1 MAVQPRHTRYRVW
14 LLTAIAL
21 GTLACSK
28 PFRVGEHVWVEW
40 DGQRY
45 RAFIVERA
53 SAARFRVQFEGCDV
67 HWQRDVSLEKIIGR
81 LDEAEAA
88 RAPTTV
94 ACSSVGTAP
103 KGSASGMGTPYKVGD
118 RIRVRWR
125 GSVYT
130 ASVAGVIAPDR
141 FLVHYEGHEAA
152 WDEVVSLE
160 RVEGPR

>member
-1 MAVQPRHTRYRVW
+1 MHGW
-14 LLTAIAL
+14 LGLVASVAL
-21 GTLACSK
+21 STLGCNK

-53 SAARFRVQFEGCDV
+53 SAARLRVQFEGCDA

-94 ACSSVGTAP
+94 ACSSVGAAP

-152 WDEVVSLE
+152 WDEVVPLE
-160 RVEGPR
+160 RVEGAR

>member
-1 MAVQPRHTRYRVW
+1 MLHRLLRSFPILAVIFSLFSCNQPY
-14 LLTAIAL
+14 
-21 GTLACSK
+21 
-28 PFRVGEHVWVEW
+28 RVGEHVWVDL

-45 RAFIVERA
+45 RAFIVDRA
-53 SAARFRVQFEGCDV
+53 SSGRFRVQFEGCDT
-67 HWQRDVSLEKIIGR
+67 HWQRDVTLEKIVGR
-81 LDEAEAA
+81 LDEVESA
-88 RAPTTV
+88 RAPTVV
-94 ACSSVGTAP
+94 ACSPVGVAA
-103 KGSASGMGTPYKVGD
+103 KGGTTGVRTPYKVGD

-152 WDEVVSLE
+152 WDEIVPLE